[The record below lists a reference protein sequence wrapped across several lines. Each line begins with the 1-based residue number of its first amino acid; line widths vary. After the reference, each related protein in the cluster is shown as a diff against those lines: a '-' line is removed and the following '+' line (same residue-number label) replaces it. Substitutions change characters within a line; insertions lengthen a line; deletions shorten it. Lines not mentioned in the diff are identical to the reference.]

1 MIESCFVVVSG
12 IPGSGKTSL
21 ARALSPAIQLRVV
34 DKDDFL
40 EALFSA
46 RGTGDA
52 QWRRA
57 LSRESDDLFKRDVL
71 SSSGA
76 IASSF
81 WHQAGMPT
89 DSGTPTEWL
98 RDLPGSVI
106 HLRCTCPTHV
116 AAQRFLQRT
125 RHSGHLDHDRDPSA
139 ILTELEWLSQLPPIN
154 IEPRIDVDTTSVPD
168 VNQLVHDIRLLC
180 QSHRDSPPT
189 S

>member
-1 MIESCFVVVSG
+1 MIERCFVIVSG

-21 ARALSPAIQLRVV
+21 ARALSPPLQLQVV

-52 QWRRA
+52 LWRRA
-57 LSRESDDLFKRDVL
+57 LSRESDDLFKRAVL

-81 WHQAGMPT
+81 WHQPGMPP
-89 DSGTPTEWL
+89 DSGTPTDWL
-98 RDLPGSVI
+98 RDLPGLVVHI
-106 HLRCTCPTHV
+106 RCTCPTQV

-125 RHSGHLDHDRDPSA
+125 RHSGHLDHERDPSA
-139 ILTELEWLSQLPPIN
+139 ILMELDQLSQLPPIN
-154 IEPRIDVDTTSVPD
+154 IEPRIDVDTTGVPD
-168 VNQLVHDIRLLC
+168 VDQLVHDVRLRL
-180 QSHRDSPPT
+180 SR
-189 S
+189 